1 MIQKLLILI
10 FKKCIYKQQSVKSL
24 LFFSHENNQYP
35 RTVPAPI
42 AMQSQ

>member
-10 FKKCIYKQQSVKSL
+10 FKKCIYEQQSVML

-35 RTVPAPI
+35 RAVPAPI